1 MCSSL
6 LADKYFSAGQFST
19 LEGKCSLSS
28 LSHSNCGHISDCIH
42 PMSLAASM
50 AEVHVFIHSQLCCQS
65 HGFSQQCLLLCTAN
79 SGSISHTAIQH
90 SNCAFAEEKFS
101 LNREKKETCCFCL
114 SLTARYG
121 VVSCLPQLYSPRH
134 Q

>member
-28 LSHSNCGHISDCIH
+28 LSLSNCGHISDCIH
-42 PMSLAASM
+42 PVSLAAST
-50 AEVHVFIHSQLCCQS
+50 AEVHVFIHSQLF
-65 HGFSQQCLLLCTAN
+65 HGFTQQCLLLCTAN
-79 SGSISHTAIQH
+79 SGSVSHTAIQH
-90 SNCAFAEEKFS
+90 TNCASAEEKFS
-101 LNREKKETCCFCL
+101 LNRKKEETSCFCL
-114 SLTARYG
+114 PLTAKYG
-121 VVSCLPQLYSPRH
+121 VVSCLPQLHSPRY